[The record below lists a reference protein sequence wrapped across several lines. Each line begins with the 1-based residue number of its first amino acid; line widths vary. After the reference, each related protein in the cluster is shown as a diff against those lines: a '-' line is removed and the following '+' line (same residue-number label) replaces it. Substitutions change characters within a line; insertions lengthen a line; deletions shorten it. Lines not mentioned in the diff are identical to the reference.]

1 MIKHNHILENFHD
14 SAPPNQPT
22 QAQVD
27 ALKAERDR
35 RNKELGAEL
44 ALRNFKEWQRL
55 LK

>member
-14 SAPPNQPT
+14 STPPKQPT

-44 ALRNFKEWQRL
+44 APRYSNEWQRV

>member
-1 MIKHNHILENFHD
+1 MIKHNLILENFHD
-14 SAPPNQPT
+14 TAPPKQPT

-44 ALRNFKEWQRL
+44 APRDSDEWQRGF
-55 LK
+55 K